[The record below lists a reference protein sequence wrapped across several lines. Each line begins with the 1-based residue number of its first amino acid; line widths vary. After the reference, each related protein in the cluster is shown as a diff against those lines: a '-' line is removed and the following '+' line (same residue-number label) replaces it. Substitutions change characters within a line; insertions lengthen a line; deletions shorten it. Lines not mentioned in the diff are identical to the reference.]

1 MPAHAHT
8 ATFRVV
14 MSEVDVAQIHFTAVH
29 RWMDRG
35 LSEWLAE
42 VGRPFTSLLETGPG
56 IPIVETRCTFV
67 EHDPPD
73 ERAARLDD
81 VIHQRTTVGGVG
93 RTSFRS
99 RHVFARGDDLMARGE
114 LVHVCVDRETRE
126 TVPVP
131 GWLREL
137 AEPDG

>member
-1 MPAHAHT
+1 MPPHVHRARFPVA
-8 ATFRVV
+8 

-42 VGRPFTSLLETGPG
+42 IGHPFTRILETGPG
-56 IPIVETRCTFV
+56 IPIVETRCSFLG
-67 EHDPPD
+67 
-73 ERAARLDD
+73 RIMLDD
-81 VIHQRTTVGGVG
+81 VIDQRTDVGGIG

-99 RHVFARGDDLMARGE
+99 RHVFERAGEVVARGE
-114 LVHVCVDRETRE
+114 LVHVCVDRTTRE

-131 GWLREL
+131 DWLRSVADPGTE
-137 AEPDG
+137 